1 MPNQSEVC
9 EAAQSE
15 MSEARA
21 KLISDLKAEC
31 EELAQRIEKCQKF
44 VLKVQYHG
52 ITNDYVLWCEQQL
65 QHMMSYYGAI
75 SRRISILQGYEGEHI
90 VSTLGK
96 IYQR

>member
-1 MPNQSEVC
+1 MPNQNEVC
-9 EAAQSE
+9 EAAPTK

-31 EELAQRIEKCQKF
+31 EELAQKIDKCQKF
-44 VLKVQYHG
+44 VLKVQAHG
-52 ITNDYVLWCEQQL
+52 ITNDYVLWSKQQWDY
-65 QHMMSYYGAI
+65 MASYHEAI
-75 SRRISILQGYEGEHI
+75 ARRINILQSDEGEHI